1 MKIVASALTI
11 GTLLLLSFTS
21 QAQDVHVSPNAPKDT
36 PAYLSE
42 DEIKLLMPYIRKA
55 QATYPDAKRRFQAG
69 LPQRNTFFVTT
80 RIMERQGLEEVIEQ
94 VFVAVTEISNGF
106 VTGKVWNDT
115 LRIKDHKKGDKY
127 RFSEKDVIDWLITK
141 PDGTEEGNFVG
152 KFLDEYY
159 KRR

>member
-1 MKIVASALTI
+1 MKKITRALAI
-11 GTLLLLSFTS
+11 GSLLLLSLTS
-21 QAQDVHVSPNAPKDT
+21 YAQDVYVSPNAPKDT

-55 QATYPDAKRRFQAG
+55 KAAYPDAKRRFQAG
-69 LPQRNTFFVTT
+69 LPLRNTFFVTT
-80 RIMERQGLEEVIEQ
+80 RIMERQGSEEVIEQ

-106 VTGKVWNDT
+106 ITGKVWNDS
-115 LRIKDHKKGDKY
+115 LRIKSHKKGDKY
-127 RFSEKDVIDWLITK
+127 RLSENDVIDWLITK